1 MILERKDMKVGDRV
15 RLKASRICK
24 DEPIVIVDVFEIAFY
39 KIRSR
44 RYQIKYLNVYSS
56 DGDKLATSW
65 VDGGDINLDIEY
77 YREKKLNE
85 LGI

>member
-1 MILERKDMKVGDRV
+1 MKVGDRV
-15 RLKASRICK
+15 RLKGQSRIWK
-24 DEPIVIVDVFEIAFY
+24 DEPIVIVDVFEIYFY

-65 VDGGDINLDIEY
+65 VDGGDIALDIEY
-77 YREKKLNE
+77 YREVKLNE

>member
-1 MILERKDMKVGDRV
+1 MKVGDRV
-15 RLKASRICK
+15 RLKVSRIWK
-24 DEPIVIVDVFEIAFY
+24 DEPIVIVDVFEIYFY

-65 VDGGDINLDIEY
+65 VDGGDLTLDIEY
-77 YREKKLNE
+77 YREVKLNE

>member
-1 MILERKDMKVGDRV
+1 M
-15 RLKASRICK
+15 
-24 DEPIVIVDVFEIAFY
+24 EIKQPFY

-65 VDGGDINLDIEY
+65 VDGGDLTLDIEY
-77 YREKKLNE
+77 YREVKLNE

>member
-15 RLKASRICK
+15 RLKASRIWK

-65 VDGGDINLDIEY
+65 VDGGDLTLDIEY
-77 YREKKLNE
+77 YREVKLNE

>member
-1 MILERKDMKVGDRV
+1 MKVGDRV
-15 RLKASRICK
+15 RLKGQSRIWK
-24 DEPIVIVDVFEIAFY
+24 DEPIVIVDVFEIYFY

-65 VDGGDINLDIEY
+65 VDGGDIALDIEY